1 MSKSTC
7 ASQLRRRFAYV
18 RATFAGVLLFALTG
32 SASAEWP
39 DRPVRV
45 ISPFGAGGAADV
57 MARLFSDGLSQAFG
71 QQFIVENRTGAGGL
85 IGTLATARAEPDGY
99 MLMGGGM
106 SAHVLAPAA
115 NKNPGYDPIK
125 DFTHIAL
132 FGGAPSLI
140 LVHPSLGVKS
150 FKELADL
157 ARKSNGIEYVSPGTG
172 TVGHILIEAVAA
184 KEKIK
189 LVHVPYRS
197 GAAAV
202 IDLLAGRVKVGT
214 LNWSTAREQ
223 IAPGR
228 LWPVTVSSAKRLAAL
243 PDLPTLSELGYP
255 DLVTVN
261 WHSLAGPAG
270 MPKEIV
276 GALNREVVKLVE
288 RPEMRKHFETDAV
301 ETRAMSQAEF
311 AQFVRG
317 EVEKW
322 TPIVRTAVKVE

>member
-1 MSKSTC
+1 VYRLASRRTC
-7 ASQLRRRFAYV
+7 GIA
-18 RATFAGVLLFALTG
+18 ATFLLLAFGNA
-32 SASAEWP
+32 AAAEWP
-39 DRPVRV
+39 ERPVRV
-45 ISPFGAGGAADV
+45 ISPYGAGGAADV
-57 MARLFSDGLSQAFG
+57 MARLFSDALSLAFG

-85 IGTLATARAEPDGY
+85 IGAQAVARAEPDGY
-99 MLMGGGM
+99 TLMGGGM
-106 SAHVLAPAA
+106 SVHVLAPAA

-140 LVHPSLGVKS
+140 LVHPSLGVTS
-150 FKELADL
+150 FKELAEL
-157 ARKSNGIEYVSPGTG
+157 ARRSNGIEYVSPGTG

-184 KEKIK
+184 KEHIK

-197 GAAAV
+197 GSAAV

-214 LNWSTAREQ
+214 LNWSTAREHV
-223 IAPGR
+223 ATGK
-228 LWPVTVSSAKRLAAL
+228 LLAVTVSSAKRLAAM

-276 GALNREVVKLVE
+276 GALNREVAKIAE
-288 RPEMRKHFETDAV
+288 RPEMRKHFEVDAI
-301 ETRAMSQAEF
+301 ETRPLTSAELT
-311 AQFVRG
+311 QFVRS

-322 TPIVRTAVKVE
+322 SPIVRAAVKVE